1 MRPMNSKTLITL
13 LLTALPLTAGTAAAQ
28 EHSMDPA
35 SCPMHAEHM
44 AAAAQGD
51 HGGHGMA
58 TDVDRRGDATMG
70 FSHERTTHHFLLT
83 DQGGVIQVEANDAAD
98 TASRDMIRHH
108 LADIAGKFAAGDFS
122 DPQAIH
128 DRVLPGVPEMIRLKG
143 SIDYRYEET
152 ERGGKVVITTADATA
167 KAAVQDFLRAQIGD
181 HRTGDPS

>member
-1 MRPMNSKTLITL
+1 MNAKILATL
-13 LLTALPLTAGTAAAQ
+13 LLTALPLAAGAGAPVQAAQ
-28 EHSMDPA
+28 EPAMDPA

-44 AAAAQGD
+44 AAA
-51 HGGHGMA
+51 GHA

-108 LADIAGKFAAGDFS
+108 LADIAGKFAVGDFS

-128 DRVLPGVPEMIRLKG
+128 DRVLPGVQEMIRLKG
-143 SIDYRYEET
+143 SIAYRYEET
-152 ERGGKVVITTADATA
+152 ERGGKVVITTADSTA
-167 KAAVQDFLRAQIGD
+167 RAAVQDFLRAQIGD